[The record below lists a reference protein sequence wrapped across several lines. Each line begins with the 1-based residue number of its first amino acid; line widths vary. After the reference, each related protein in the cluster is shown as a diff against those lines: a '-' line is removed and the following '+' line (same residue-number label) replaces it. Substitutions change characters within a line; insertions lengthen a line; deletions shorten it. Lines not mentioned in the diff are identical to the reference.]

1 MASVVRNLRCCKMIL
16 FTWTHNSGITE
27 CIYSL
32 TPYKY
37 ATFCILGNMW
47 VYVLAGS
54 FEAMCAIL
62 LFFLVLGA
70 TVHYIPC
77 CFFSQRSRQIWF
89 ILFLNERVGV
99 ASILYFLYIPS
110 RHCSSFCFLF
120 PPSAPFFSCP
130 SLAFTYF
137 QYLAWLLCHLL
148 PLFPYCSCSFSL
160 YSFHCVVAVTTG
172 WLLLTSSLLLDN
184 PNNYQDRNSKV
195 REWEDQNGNLEVPQ
209 GLVSL

>member
-77 CFFSQRSRQIWF
+77 CFFS
-89 ILFLNERVGV
+89 
-99 ASILYFLYIPS
+99 
-110 RHCSSFCFLF
+110 
-120 PPSAPFFSCP
+120 
-130 SLAFTYF
+130 
-137 QYLAWLLCHLL
+137 
-148 PLFPYCSCSFSL
+148 
-160 YSFHCVVAVTTG
+160 
-172 WLLLTSSLLLDN
+172 
-184 PNNYQDRNSKV
+184 
-195 REWEDQNGNLEVPQ
+195 
-209 GLVSL
+209 